1 MPPQSRA
8 AQVQSNHVDTEIKKL
23 RAKLDKQDK
32 PLVNITL
39 VEWVVILLKIF
50 IASIPAWVLAVLI
63 YFMVGGAIAAFV
75 RKLGS

>member
-1 MPPQSRA
+1 MPRQSRA
-8 AQVQSNHVDTEIKKL
+8 AQVPSNHVDTEIKKM

-75 RKLGS
+75 RELGS